1 MQNVWIMQHVI
12 HLRFMCWLVCYLLE
26 FMPILEDFSAVSLLV
41 SSPGAGIYPWMLR
54 RNKTVMLLNLKG
66 THTSL
71 PMLQKLLA
79 LHRAFWYLSTRL
91 MYCTPYLNFKLII
104 VFPRTNINFYFIF
117 SVTILTIVSVYAIVM
132 LTWKKKEI
140 NKNCHL
146 LNGFSTELMVCL
158 DD

>member
-1 MQNVWIMQHVI
+1 MQHVI
-12 HLRFMCWLVCYLLE
+12 HLHFMCWLVCDLLE

-54 RNKTVMLLNLKG
+54 CNKTVMLLNLKG
-66 THTSL
+66 THTSS

-79 LHRAFWYLSTRL
+79 FAFWYLCTRF

-104 VFPRTNINFYFIF
+104 VFLRTNIHFYFIF
-117 SVTILTIVSVYAIVM
+117 SVTILTNVSVYAIVM

-146 LNGFSTELMVCL
+146 LNGFSTQLMVCL